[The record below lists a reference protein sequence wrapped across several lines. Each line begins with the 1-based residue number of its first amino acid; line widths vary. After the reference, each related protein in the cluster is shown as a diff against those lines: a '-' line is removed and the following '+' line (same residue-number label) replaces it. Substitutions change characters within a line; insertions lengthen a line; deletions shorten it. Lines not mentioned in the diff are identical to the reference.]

1 MWNPHS
7 VGRRPKEQNVRDRL
21 PRVTSMSQE
30 RSCSWTAVS
39 HKSRRSPPLAFGTA
53 LASSAEETPRDLAR
67 METMMQEGE
76 HHGDRWFKEA
86 VQQAKVAETIQA
98 MKAET
103 RAQGT
108 PLGGTG
114 RFTHGALAPDDEGE
128 LRYAVTAS
136 GGKVILA
143 FGTPVEWI
151 GMTPRIAHRLA
162 DALNKWASET

>member
-1 MWNPHS
+1 
-7 VGRRPKEQNVRDRL
+7 
-21 PRVTSMSQE
+21 
-30 RSCSWTAVS
+30 
-39 HKSRRSPPLAFGTA
+39 PLASTT
-53 LASSAEETPRDLAR
+53 EETYSDLAR
-67 METMMQEGE
+67 LETMMQEHA

-98 MKAET
+98 MKAGT

-108 PLGGTG
+108 PLGETG
-114 RFTHGALAPDDEGE
+114 RFTHGALTPDDEGE

-143 FGTPVEWI
+143 FGTPVGGI
-151 GMTPRIAHRLA
+151 GMTPRLAHQLA

>member
-1 MWNPHS
+1 
-7 VGRRPKEQNVRDRL
+7 
-21 PRVTSMSQE
+21 
-30 RSCSWTAVS
+30 
-39 HKSRRSPPLAFGTA
+39 
-53 LASSAEETPRDLAR
+53 
-67 METMMQEGE
+67 METMMQEDE
-76 HHGDRWFKEA
+76 HHGGPV
-86 VQQAKVAETIQA
+86 VQRSCATSKVAETIQA

-108 PLGGTG
+108 PLGETG
-114 RFTHGALAPDDEGE
+114 RFIHGALTPDDEGE

-151 GMTPRIAHRLA
+151 GMTPRMAHQLA

>member
-1 MWNPHS
+1 
-7 VGRRPKEQNVRDRL
+7 
-21 PRVTSMSQE
+21 
-30 RSCSWTAVS
+30 
-39 HKSRRSPPLAFGTA
+39 
-53 LASSAEETPRDLAR
+53 
-67 METMMQEGE
+67 METMMQEDE

-108 PLGGTG
+108 PLGETG
-114 RFTHGALAPDDEGE
+114 RFTHGALTPDDEGE

-136 GGKVILA
+136 GGKVIVA

-151 GMTPRIAHRLA
+151 GMTPRMAHQLA

>member
-1 MWNPHS
+1 M
-7 VGRRPKEQNVRDRL
+7 
-21 PRVTSMSQE
+21 
-30 RSCSWTAVS
+30 
-39 HKSRRSPPLAFGTA
+39 A
-53 LASSAEETPRDLAR
+53 LASSTEETSGDLAR
-67 METMMQEGE
+67 METMMQEDE
-76 HHGDRWFKEA
+76 HHGDRWFKES
-86 VQQAKVAETIQA
+86 VQQATVAETIQA

-108 PLGGTG
+108 PLGETG
-114 RFTHGALAPDDEGE
+114 KLTHGALTPDDEGE

-151 GMTPRIAHRLA
+151 GMTPRMAHQLA

>member
-1 MWNPHS
+1 
-7 VGRRPKEQNVRDRL
+7 
-21 PRVTSMSQE
+21 
-30 RSCSWTAVS
+30 
-39 HKSRRSPPLAFGTA
+39 
-53 LASSAEETPRDLAR
+53 
-67 METMMQEGE
+67 METMMQEDE
-76 HHGDRWFKEA
+76 DHGDRWFKEA

-108 PLGGTG
+108 SLGETG
-114 RFTHGALAPDDEGE
+114 RFTHGALTPDDEGE

-151 GMTPRIAHRLA
+151 GMTPRMAHQLA